1 MKEITL
7 ITWFKQNILGITAKK
22 SLKRSLKMK
31 QPRSEKVD
39 FLGQPF
45 RISTCPRCKVEY
57 EHNHFDT
64 NNVCARCLNNVES
77 EDNEDNV

>member
-1 MKEITL
+1 
-7 ITWFKQNILGITAKK
+7 
-22 SLKRSLKMK
+22 MK

-45 RISTCPRCKVEY
+45 KITLCPRCNVEY
-57 EHNHFDT
+57 EHSSMDT

-77 EDNEDNV
+77 EDECE